1 MTPIG
6 SKKDLNILKY
16 LKWPDSIIITKLNS
30 KAKIDTRHWNPF
42 ISDTPELAK
51 PSKDEQIDVLA
62 VLGRVEERV
71 TDRTPDRKS
80 IFD

>member
-42 ISDTPELAK
+42 ISDTRTRH
-51 PSKDEQIDVLA
+51 PSEDEQTDVLA
-62 VLGRVEERV
+62 VRGRVGEPV
-71 TDRTPDRKS
+71 MDRTPDRKS

>member
-42 ISDTPELAK
+42 ISDIRIRH
-51 PSKDEQIDVLA
+51 PSEDEHTDVLA
-62 VLGRVEERV
+62 AWGRVGEPVMDWTR
-71 TDRTPDRKS
+71 DRKS